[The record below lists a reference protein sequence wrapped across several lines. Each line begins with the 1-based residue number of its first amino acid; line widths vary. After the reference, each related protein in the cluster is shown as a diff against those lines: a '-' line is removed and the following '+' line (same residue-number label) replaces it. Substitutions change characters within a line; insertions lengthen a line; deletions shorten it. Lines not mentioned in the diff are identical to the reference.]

1 MGPPGLPGAA
11 VSIRKRRFISKIL
24 LFTYFKGPPGN
35 PGIPGTPGTV
45 GFPGRE
51 VCARISY

>member
-11 VSIRKRRFISKIL
+11 VSIHKSFFISERLI
-24 LFTYFKGPPGN
+24 FFYFKGPPGT

-51 VCARISY
+51 VCTKISY